1 MEQRRKYISELGI
14 NDMVTFNGDVWFIT
28 RITKTQFTVQKFGSD
43 GTGKYD
49 FVRIMKSH
57 GDLESTPED
66 FYAAVVG
73 QSGYARVLVSTPEE
87 FYAAIEA
94 TKAQKKAVADE
105 KKTAWEMKKAE
116 VKAANSNIV
125 IIDEGL
131 GGLKKA
137 AMINSK
143 GEQMMVYFSSQPE
156 DFYTD
161 YSKPVVT
168 GVRIRCSTWRNDS
181 WGGHDSWGFSS
192 TDARGYTVEEA
203 LVELVASHYF
213 N

>member
-1 MEQRRKYISELGI
+1 MEHRRNYISELEI

-28 RITKTQFTVQKFGSD
+28 RITKTQFTIQKFGSD

-49 FVRIMKSH
+49 FVRIMKSN
-57 GDLESTPED
+57 GD
-66 FYAAVVG
+66 VVG
-73 QSGYARVLVSTPEE
+73 QSGYARVLESTPEE

-105 KKTAWEMKKAE
+105 KKTVWEMKKAE

-168 GVRIRCSTWRNDS
+168 GVRIRCSTWRNDG

>member
-1 MEQRRKYISELGI
+1 MEHRRNYISELEI

-28 RITKTQFTVQKFGSD
+28 RITKTQFTIQKFGSD

-49 FVRIMKSH
+49 FVRIMKSN
-57 GDLESTPED
+57 GD
-66 FYAAVVG
+66 VVG
-73 QSGYARVLVSTPEE
+73 QSGYARVLESTPEE

-105 KKTAWEMKKAE
+105 KKTVWEMKKAE